1 MRDLSIILRELRLNV
16 MDSTERRQVSPSME
30 PVVPDSKGTAFDNNL
45 ITWPRDLECRE
56 TY

>member
-1 MRDLSIILRELRLNV
+1 LRDLSILLRELRLNV

-30 PVVPDSKGTAFDNNL
+30 PVVPDSKGTAFDNM
-45 ITWPRDLECRE
+45 IIWPRDLECRE